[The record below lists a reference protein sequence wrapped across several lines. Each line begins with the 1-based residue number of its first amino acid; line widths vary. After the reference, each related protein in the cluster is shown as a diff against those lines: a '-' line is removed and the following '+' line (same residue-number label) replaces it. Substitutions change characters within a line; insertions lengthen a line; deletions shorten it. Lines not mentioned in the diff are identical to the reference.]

1 VFPSILEILPFDLA
15 LDLASQSDFQLA
27 PWLETKLQQE
37 GNMDQC
43 LEFLNKKITL
53 ELTFE
58 ELAPENMP
66 LRLSMNVVQ
75 VFLAVLSSR

>member
-1 VFPSILEILPFDLA
+1 LPFDLA

-27 PWLETKLQQE
+27 PWLEAKLQQE
-37 GNMDQC
+37 ENVDQC

-53 ELTFE
+53 ELTYE
-58 ELAPENMP
+58 ELASENIP
-66 LRLSMNVVQ
+66 LRLSMDVVQ